1 MTTDDGPSEG
11 PYDVTP
17 ILHSRYFILPA
28 SAAIMG
34 TLIGAVRGSRR
45 ASLRFL
51 AENAHRPPTTVQ
63 GWYFYNKTKNY
74 RRMAAGLQGGG
85 LNAMKLGVA
94 ALVWVGLEDGLERC
108 GQPWAEA
115 RELGAGVGTAS
126 VFAAACKLCR
136 WSRCRM
142 LNGSRPASVAF
153 GSSSDVSG
161 RGGRW
166 WDGVPSMGQIILGRC
181 AVWVRVVM
189 YSFDGRYQSDARSVR
204 LYVLRLPR
212 YAWRATVSSSWH
224 LLQMTEER

>member
-1 MTTDDGPSEG
+1 MTTNDEG

-28 SAAIMG
+28 SAAIVG

-85 LNAMKLGVA
+85 LNAMKLGLA

-126 VFAAACKLCR
+126 VFAAVYRLPWR
-136 WSRCRM
+136 
-142 LNGSRPASVAF
+142 
-153 GSSSDVSG
+153 SG
-161 RGGRW
+161 RQAMCLGAGVGGGMGFLRW
-166 WDGVPSMGQIILGRC
+166 
-181 AVWVRVVM
+181 
-189 YSFDGRYQSDARSVR
+189 ARSYLEGVQ
-204 LYVLRLPR
+204 
-212 YAWRATVSSSWH
+212 SGS
-224 LLQMTEER
+224 E

>member
-1 MTTDDGPSEG
+1 MTTSDEVSSEG

-17 ILHSRYFILPA
+17 ILHSRYFVLPV
-28 SAAIMG
+28 SAAILG

-74 RRMAAGLQGGG
+74 RRMAAGLQEGG

-94 ALVWVGLEDGLERC
+94 ALVWVGIEDGLERS

-126 VFAAACKLCR
+126 MFTVVCKLF
-136 WSRCRM
+136 RCPRYRI
-142 LNGSRPASVAF
+142 LTPTIGSRPTSVAYR
-153 GSSSDVSG
+153 SSGDVSRRSSG
-161 RGGRW
+161 WG
-166 WDGVPSMGQIILGRC
+166 DGASPMGEVILGGC
-181 AVWVRVVM
+181 PWRVVDV
-189 YSFDGRYQSDARSVR
+189 SLKKRGSVRCTLWLRSV
-204 LYVLRLPR
+204 V
-212 YAWRATVSSSWH
+212 ATFVV
-224 LLQMTEER
+224 